1 MYKYLL
7 DHPSFSGMKL
17 VVLTDPVPSTN
28 YHNGNN
34 NMPSIVWLREQKTH
48 TIHLIVCLLIPLY
61 LSIQAIPTGF
71 LWESYQTPSRSN
83 GCLIASGKISLR
95 MLVKKQLSF
104 MRKKCRY
111 SVFLDIFGC
120 FVCRERVCLHLH
132 SHYFL
137 HRSHSHVT
145 FSTCFSLETGSILK
159 PQQLSVHG
167 LWIE

>member
-48 TIHLIVCLLIPLY
+48 TIHLIVRLLIPLY

-83 GCLIASGKISLR
+83 GCLIISDKAAWTMELKAILR
-95 MLVKKQLSF
+95 DLVDSSTLFLWHPSIDTHLENVCSKFLLVMILRWRDMRNNINYTSPFNTDCTVIF
-104 MRKKCRY
+104 MP
-111 SVFLDIFGC
+111 G
-120 FVCRERVCLHLH
+120 
-132 SHYFL
+132 
-137 HRSHSHVT
+137 HRN
-145 FSTCFSLETGSILK
+145 
-159 PQQLSVHG
+159 
-167 LWIE
+167 